1 MKIVAICQARM
12 ASTRLPGKMLL
23 PLAGAPLV
31 QRVLERVRQSTKVH
45 TVVLACPLSDY
56 GTFQP
61 IVSAMQ
67 HTAGAL
73 LSCYAGPHDDADLI
87 ARYYGAG
94 CAYDADLIVRVPC
107 DNPCVQPEYIDEAIE
122 AYLSRGVMFYSNTMV
137 LYPYGPVCV
146 DGVGAEVFSM
156 SRLKWLDQITNGN
169 AELREHP
176 HKYFYNHVD
185 LGGGGVV
192 IKCGN
197 VTDGILRLDVN
208 TQSDYEFIADIYD
221 HCYPTNPHFTIKD
234 ILAYLETKTVPA

>member
-31 QRVLERVRQSTKVH
+31 QRVLERVSRCKTLTH
-45 TVVLACPLSDY
+45 TVLAFPECDAA
-56 GTFQP
+56 TFWP
-61 IVSAMQ
+61 IVRTNTQWSGYS
-67 HTAGAL
+67 HHG
-73 LSCYAGPHDDADLI
+73 DEADLVG
-87 ARYYGAG
+87 RYLAAAELYS
-94 CAYDADLIVRVPC
+94 ADLIVRVPC
-107 DNPCVQPEYIDEAIE
+107 DNPCIEPAYIDDAIE

>member
-107 DNPCVQPEYIDEAIE
+107 DNPCVEPLCIDNAVHR
-122 AYLSRGVMFYSNTMV
+122 YLDSPTVFYTNTTARV
-137 LYPYGPVCV
+137 PPDIWV
-146 DGVGAEVFSM
+146 DGLGAEVFSL
-156 SRLKWLDQITNGN
+156 SRLKWLDRVTRNN
-169 AELREHP
+169 AEWREHP
-176 HKYFYNHVD
+176 HKYFYDMHTFEHREREAD
-185 LGGGGVV
+185 
-192 IKCGN
+192 
-197 VTDGILRLDVN
+197 LRLDVN
-208 TQSDYEFIADIYD
+208 TQADYEFIADIYD
-221 HCYPTNPHFTIKD
+221 HCYPTNPHFTIQD